1 MNADKRWIP
10 VLAMTLSAALLAAVA
25 ATLRRR
31 NVRAAHDEQHKT
43 TLKTWEN
50 EGGNL
55 APSQISYTRVEPDK
69 RRQVTFSMRAPTHRH
84 HCELHVSC
92 KDRQRTQAAR

>member
-10 VLAMTLSAALLAAVA
+10 VLAVTLGAALLAAI
-25 ATLRRR
+25 ATTLQRR

-43 TLKTWEN
+43 TLKSWEN

-55 APSQISYTRVEPDK
+55 APSEIFQTR
-69 RRQVTFSMRAPTHRH
+69 A
-84 HCELHVSC
+84 
-92 KDRQRTQAAR
+92 

>member
-10 VLAMTLSAALLAAVA
+10 VLAMTLSAALLAMVT
-25 ATLRRR
+25 TLRRR
-31 NVRAAHDEQHKT
+31 NVRAAHVEQHKT

-55 APSQISYTRVEPDK
+55 APSQISYTRVTPD
-69 RRQVTFSMRAPTHRH
+69 TTPSHFLNACANAPTSVR
-84 HCELHVSC
+84 
-92 KDRQRTQAAR
+92 AARKFQG